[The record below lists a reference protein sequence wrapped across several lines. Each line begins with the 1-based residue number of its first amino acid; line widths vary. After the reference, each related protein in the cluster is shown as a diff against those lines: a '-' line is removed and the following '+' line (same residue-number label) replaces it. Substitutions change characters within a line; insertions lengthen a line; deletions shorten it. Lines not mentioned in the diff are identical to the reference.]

1 MILNTQSA
9 KISQK
14 QDGHKRAI
22 SRILNQLP
30 FFCYVLFWESI
41 TMSGNEATRQL
52 VQKSCFGNC
61 GPEEC
66 SEPPVGVQTK
76 PYKAFNSAAFRY
88 LLDVHFFK
96 VNE

>member
-1 MILNTQSA
+1 
-9 KISQK
+9 
-14 QDGHKRAI
+14 
-22 SRILNQLP
+22 
-30 FFCYVLFWESI
+30 
-41 TMSGNEATRQL
+41 MSGNEATRQL
-52 VQKSCFGNC
+52 VQESCFGNC

-96 VNE
+96 VNEYML